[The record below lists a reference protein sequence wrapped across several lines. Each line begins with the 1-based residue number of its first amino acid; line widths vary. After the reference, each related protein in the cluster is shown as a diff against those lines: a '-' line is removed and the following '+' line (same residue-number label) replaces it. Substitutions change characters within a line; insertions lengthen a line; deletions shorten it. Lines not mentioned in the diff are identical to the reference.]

1 MKKIS
6 EDVII
11 QKQMPVLDLPKVGYD
26 NTIWSNE
33 KRMLTIGDK
42 KIEVSPD
49 SVKKIPTFAQYLVM
63 ANAIKKLL
71 DEDMESTIRGMY
83 QATLSNV
90 GDEKNKQKF
99 WNNQDNSDDAI
110 KAVELLTGIPRE
122 EFSVTSKPKGMIS
135 GPIKLRVGG
144 DIIDCNLGSRSTSQ
158 LIPTNIGDVQI
169 DDVKADFVMVVEKD
183 TVLNNI
189 RKSGFIQ
196 KYNAILMTG
205 SGEPD
210 RATRIMVKML
220 NESWKKPVVV
230 FADADPWGLGI
241 ALRYKIGSESLS
253 YDSDRL
259 VTPDAQVLGMM
270 FSDIYEYNIP
280 EVARLTATDEDINRA
295 NDMKKKPWLQNKQW
309 QKELNLFL
317 NKKEKCE
324 LDAFFKHGFKYLAET
339 YLPQKLRQVGII
351 QYIYVCMYLCT
362 CILVYPRLILFVF
375 ELLLISERIFLS
387 FIFLLKL
394 RIIKS

>member
-1 MKKIS
+1 LSTAKKQEFVTIIKRIMRKIS
-6 EDVII
+6 DDVIK
-11 QKQMPVLDLPKVGYD
+11 QNQMPILDLPKIGYD
-26 NTIWSNE
+26 NTVWSDE
-33 KRMLTIGDK
+33 KRMLTTGDK

-63 ANAIKKLL
+63 ANAVKKLL
-71 DEDMESTIRGMY
+71 DEEMESTIRGMY
-83 QATLSNV
+83 YATLSNV
-90 GDEKNKQKF
+90 GDDKNKQKF
-99 WNNQDNSDDAI
+99 WTGQEDSDNAI

-144 DIIDCNLGSRSTSQ
+144 DIIDCNLGSRATSQ
-158 LIPTNIGDVQI
+158 LIPTNMGDVQI

-196 KYNAILMTG
+196 KYNAILLTG

-210 RATRIMVKML
+210 RATRMMVKIL
-220 NESWKKPVVV
+220 NEQWKKPVVV

-253 YDSDRL
+253 YDSERL
-259 VTPDAQVLGMM
+259 VTPNAQVLGMM
-270 FSDIYEYNIP
+270 FSDIYQYNIP
-280 EVARLTATDEDINRA
+280 EVARLTASDEDINRA
-295 NDMKKKPWLQNKQW
+295 NDMKKKPWMQNKQW

-324 LDAFFKHGFKYLAET
+324 LDAFFKHGFKYLSET
-339 YLPQKLRQVGII
+339 YLPQKLRMVG
-351 QYIYVCMYLCT
+351 
-362 CILVYPRLILFVF
+362 LI
-375 ELLLISERIFLS
+375 
-387 FIFLLKL
+387 
-394 RIIKS
+394 

>member
-6 EDVII
+6 EDVIT
-11 QKQMPVLDLPKVGYD
+11 QKQMPVLDLPKIGYD
-26 NTIWSNE
+26 NTVWSHK

-83 QATLSNV
+83 YATLSNV

-158 LIPTNIGDVQI
+158 LIPTNISDVQI

-210 RATRIMVKML
+210 RATRMMVKML
-220 NESWKKPVVV
+220 NETWKKPVVV

-280 EVARLTATDEDINRA
+280 EVARLVATDEDMNRA

-324 LDAFFKHGFKYLAET
+324 LDAFFKHGFKYLSET
-339 YLPQKLRQVGII
+339 YLPEKLRQVG
-351 QYIYVCMYLCT
+351 
-362 CILVYPRLILFVF
+362 LI
-375 ELLLISERIFLS
+375 
-387 FIFLLKL
+387 
-394 RIIKS
+394 

>member
-1 MKKIS
+1 MSTVKKQEFVTIIKRIMRKIS
-6 EDVII
+6 DDVIK
-11 QKQMPVLDLPKVGYD
+11 QNQMPILDLPKIGYD
-26 NTIWSNE
+26 NTIWSDE
-33 KRMLTIGDK
+33 KRMLTTGDK
-42 KIEVSPD
+42 KVEVSPD

-63 ANAIKKLL
+63 ANAVKKLL

-83 QATLSNV
+83 YATLSNV
-90 GDEKNKQKF
+90 GDDKNKQKF
-99 WNNQDNSDDAI
+99 WTGQEDSDNAI

-144 DIIDCNLGSRSTSQ
+144 DIIDCNLGSRATSQ

-196 KYNAILMTG
+196 KYNAILLTG

-210 RATRIMVKML
+210 RATRMMVKIL
-220 NESWKKPVVV
+220 NEQWKKPVVV

-253 YDSDRL
+253 YDSERL
-259 VTPDAQVLGMM
+259 VTPNAQVLGMM
-270 FSDIYEYNIP
+270 FSDIYQYNIP
-280 EVARLTATDEDINRA
+280 EVARLTASDEDINRA
-295 NDMKKKPWLQNKQW
+295 NDMKKKPWMQNKQW

-324 LDAFFKHGFKYLAET
+324 LDAFFKHGFKYLSET
-339 YLPQKLRQVGII
+339 YLPQKLRMVG
-351 QYIYVCMYLCT
+351 
-362 CILVYPRLILFVF
+362 LI
-375 ELLLISERIFLS
+375 
-387 FIFLLKL
+387 
-394 RIIKS
+394 

>member
-1 MKKIS
+1 LSTAKKREFVTIIKRIMRKIS
-6 EDVII
+6 DDVIK
-11 QKQMPVLDLPKVGYD
+11 QNQMPILDLPKIGYD
-26 NTIWSNE
+26 NTVWSDE
-33 KRMLTIGDK
+33 KRMLTKGEK

-63 ANAIKKLL
+63 ANAVKKLI

-83 QATLSNV
+83 YATLSNV
-90 GDEKNKQKF
+90 GDDKNKQKF
-99 WNNQDNSDDAI
+99 WTGQEDSDNAI

-144 DIIDCNLGSRSTSQ
+144 DIIDCNLGSRATSQ

-196 KYNAILMTG
+196 KYNAILLTG

-210 RATRIMVKML
+210 RATRMMVKIL
-220 NESWKKPVVV
+220 NEQWKKPVVV

-253 YDSDRL
+253 YDSERL
-259 VTPDAQVLGMM
+259 VTPNAQVLGMM
-270 FSDIYEYNIP
+270 FSDIYQYNIP
-280 EVARLTATDEDINRA
+280 EVARLTASDEDINRA
-295 NDMKKKPWLQNKQW
+295 NDMKKKPWMQNKQW

-317 NKKEKCE
+317 HKKEKCE
-324 LDAFFKHGFKYLAET
+324 LDAFFKHGFKYLSET
-339 YLPQKLRQVGII
+339 YLPQKLRMVG
-351 QYIYVCMYLCT
+351 
-362 CILVYPRLILFVF
+362 LI
-375 ELLLISERIFLS
+375 
-387 FIFLLKL
+387 
-394 RIIKS
+394 

>member
-1 MKKIS
+1 LSTVKKQEFITTVKKIMKRIS
-6 EDVII
+6 DDVIK
-11 QKQMPVLDLPKVGYD
+11 QNQMPVLDLPKIGYD
-26 NTIWSNE
+26 NTIWSDE
-33 KRMLTIGDK
+33 KRMLTTGDK
-42 KIEVSPD
+42 KVEVSPD

-83 QATLSNV
+83 YATLSNV
-90 GDEKNKQKF
+90 GDDKNKQKF
-99 WNNQDNSDDAI
+99 WNGQDDSDNAI

-144 DIIDCNLGSRSTSQ
+144 DIIDCNLGSKATSQ
-158 LIPTNIGDVQI
+158 LIPTNMGDVQI
-169 DDVKADFVMVVEKD
+169 EDVKADFVMVVEKD

-196 KYNAILMTG
+196 KYNAILLTG

-210 RATRIMVKML
+210 RATRMMVKTL
-220 NESWKKPVVV
+220 NEEWNKPVVV

-253 YDSDRL
+253 YDSERL

-270 FSDIYEYNIP
+270 FSDIYQFNIP
-280 EVARLTATDEDINRA
+280 EVARLTASDEDINRA
-295 NDMKKKPWLQNKQW
+295 NDMKKKPWMQNKQW

-317 NKKEKCE
+317 SKKEKCE
-324 LDAFFKHGFKYLAET
+324 LDAFFKHGFKYLSET
-339 YLPQKLRQVGII
+339 YLPQKLRLAGVI
-351 QYIYVCMYLCT
+351 
-362 CILVYPRLILFVF
+362 
-375 ELLLISERIFLS
+375 
-387 FIFLLKL
+387 
-394 RIIKS
+394 